1 MMKKDKIYDIDGIN
15 PSNNRVIVQIVAKD
29 REEALKIFSK
39 THPELAV
46 VRIKYNKLATDIM
59 ESYSGG
65 AGDGK

>member
-1 MMKKDKIYDIDGIN
+1 MKKDKIFDIDGIN

-39 THPELAV
+39 THPDLAV

-65 AGDGK
+65 DSDGK